1 MNKNTNQPSNFRP
14 SSLKQASLAIKL
26 LLTVGFLLVVVT
38 LAFLMYSHWSL
49 SDTEEVIVTQVSS
62 ELESSVADSLR
73 AQAGMHASQVAA
85 SIENIYQ
92 YPKAVATQISKTIEN
107 ANQQPIS
114 RAQVQNLVKYTLEI
128 SGSSSMYAQFEA
140 GGFYD
145 NDADYSAGASHSVP
159 GVGTLEVYFVREPN
173 GKIDQEPITDAEEK
187 HDATL
192 DEFGLRAAEWYLC
205 NQEKMRPCLTNP
217 YNYEI
222 RPGYEELMT
231 SLTVPVIAQGRFRG
245 VVGADMNLPI
255 IQERATKLAAS
266 LFAGKAKVFLVSQ
279 DGFLVAAS
287 SNADKLA
294 RPFSEVVS
302 AEQAKRLVALAA
314 SGDTLKLDNYLYVAS
329 PVNIQTAQTQWQLI
343 IGVDYQS
350 AMAAVGK
357 VSGAIQDEVSALLG
371 QLLLIA
377 IILVGSALVIVWVF
391 TRTIVSPLRLVARR
405 MTELAGQGG
414 DLTNS
419 LHVSTHKELIELADG
434 FNQFQEKIRGLLQS
448 VKSSSREVSDSAKQT
463 SGYAKDTSTQINRQH
478 QEIDSVVTA
487 ITEMSATAS
496 DVAKHAID
504 AADSAQSARGSANTT
519 EKTLSFAVDEVSKL
533 ADDMGQAAQAVSAV
547 ASRSNDIRKILD
559 VIGAIADQTNLLAL
573 NAAIEAARAGDHGRG
588 FSVVADEVRALA
600 SKTAESVKEISDVI
614 AGLQQEVKTT
624 VGVIDENSTRATSAA
639 AKSKEAFAD
648 LSNIVAE
655 ITHISDR
662 VMQMATAAEEQSA
675 VSEEIN
681 KNMVSIGDATRQV
694 ADLAGSSMQSA
705 GDIADNVQRLQAQLD
720 RLKTE

>member
-1 MNKNTNQPSNFRP
+1 MNKNTSQPSNFRP

-159 GVGTLEVYFVREPN
+159 GDGTLEVYFVREPDGN
-173 GKIDQEPITDAEEK
+173 IDQEPITDAEEK
-187 HDATL
+187 HDTTP
-192 DEFGLRAAEWYLC
+192 DEFGFRAAEWYLC

-519 EKTLSFAVDEVSKL
+519 EKTLSFAVDEVTKL

-639 AKSKEAFAD
+639 AKSKEAFTD

-705 GDIADNVQRLQAQLD
+705 GDIADNVQRLQTQLD

>member
-159 GVGTLEVYFVREPN
+159 GVGTLEVYFVREPDGN
-173 GKIDQEPITDAEEK
+173 IDQEPITDAEEK
-187 HDATL
+187 HDTTP
-192 DEFGLRAAEWYLC
+192 DEFGFRAAEWYLC

-463 SGYAKDTSTQINRQH
+463 SGYAKDTSAQINRQH

-519 EKTLSFAVDEVSKL
+519 EKTLSFAVDEVTKL

-639 AKSKEAFAD
+639 AKSKEAFSD

-705 GDIADNVQRLQAQLD
+705 GDIADNVQRLQTQLD

>member
-1 MNKNTNQPSNFRP
+1 MNKNANQPSNFHP

-38 LAFLMYSHWSL
+38 LAFLLYSHWSL
-49 SDTEEVIVTQVSS
+49 SDTEDVIVTQVSS
-62 ELESSVADSLR
+62 ELENSVADGLR

-85 SIENIYQ
+85 SIEQIYQ
-92 YPKAVATQISKTIEN
+92 YPKAVATQISQTIEN
-107 ANQQPIS
+107 AGQQPLS
-114 RAQVQNLVKYTLEI
+114 RGQVENLVKYTLGV

-140 GGFYD
+140 NGFYD
-145 NDADYSAGASHSVP
+145 NDADYRAGASHSVP
-159 GVGTLEVYFVREPN
+159 GAGSLEVYFVREPD
-173 GKIDQEPITDAEEK
+173 GRIDQEPIIDATEK
-187 HDATL
+187 HDTTL
-192 DEFGLRAAEWYLC
+192 DEFGFRAAEWYLC
-205 NQEKMRPCLTNP
+205 NKEKMHPCLTNP

-255 IQERATKLAAS
+255 IQQRATSLAAS

-287 SNADKLA
+287 NNADKLA

-302 AEQAKRLVALAA
+302 AEQAKQLVALAT
-314 SGDTLKLDNYLYVAS
+314 SGDMLKLDNYLYVAS

-377 IILVGSALVIVWVF
+377 IILVGSALVIVWIF
-391 TRTIVSPLRLVARR
+391 TRTIVSPLRLVAQR
-405 MTELAGQGG
+405 MSELAGQGG

-448 VKSSSREVSDSAKQT
+448 VKSSSREVAGSAEQT

-496 DVAKHAID
+496 DVAKHAND

-519 EKTLSFAVDEVSKL
+519 EKTLSFAVDEVTKL

-639 AKSKEAFAD
+639 DKSKEAFAD
-648 LSNIVAE
+648 LSNIVTE
-655 ITHISDR
+655 VTHISDR
-662 VMQMATAAEEQSA
+662 IMQMATAAEEQSA

-705 GDIADNVQRLQAQLD
+705 GDIATNVQQLLQQLD

>member
-159 GVGTLEVYFVREPN
+159 GVGTLEVYFVREPDGN
-173 GKIDQEPITDAEEK
+173 IDQEPITDAEEK
-187 HDATL
+187 HDTTL

-377 IILVGSALVIVWVF
+377 IILVGSALVIVWGF